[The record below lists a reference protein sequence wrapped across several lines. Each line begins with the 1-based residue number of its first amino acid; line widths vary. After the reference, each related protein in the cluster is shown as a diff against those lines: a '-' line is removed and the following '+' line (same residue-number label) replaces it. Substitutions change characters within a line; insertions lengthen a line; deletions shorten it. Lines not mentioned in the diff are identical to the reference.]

1 MYLIYIMC
9 VSEQLSMCKH
19 DHRVHTK
26 VGMKKKSYRKKVNI
40 ERQKI
45 FFFPYCS
52 FSSCN
57 FRSSYCFFVI
67 FVFAFYSGF
76 VNWMYRT
83 HSMRAISIERTTIM
97 SGRNIETIYDFFFY
111 LRFFIRCVEQLLVAP
126 KHRRN
131 IQFSGIFL

>member
-26 VGMKKKSYRKKVNI
+26 VGTKKKVI
-40 ERQKI
+40 EKRSTLKGKRS
-45 FFFPYCS
+45 FFFRIVL
-52 FSSCN
+52 FLH
-57 FRSSYCFFVI
+57 VI
-67 FVFAFYSGF
+67 FVLLIVFLLYSFLLFIRVLSTGCI
-76 VNWMYRT
+76 VHTQCEQYRLNEPPSWVVET
-83 HSMRAISIERTTIM
+83 LKQFTI
-97 SGRNIETIYDFFFY
+97 IFY
-111 LRFFIRCVEQLLVAP
+111 LRFFIRCVEQFLVAP